1 MEKGLF
7 FLFICGA
14 LFFSCSDSDM
24 SSDGDVSIVENNVL
38 SVSDIAN
45 NLGNSFMPI
54 TRSAIEN
61 GTFDYP
67 DYYGGMCVKDNQKLV
82 VFVLDGDLDSFRRD
96 LEERCQS
103 SNFELLVCQYSMN
116 QIISVSKKI
125 SESDSNILNELK
137 IYYWGVDEEKNRL
150 LVMMGDVSEGNLN
163 RFKSLVIDSPVIE
176 FCESTPVTLYA
187 ETVSPGSGG
196 YEAVGPGWGSIGF
209 RCKYQ
214 NKNAFVTSGHIM
226 RAVGKVLYKD
236 ETYAVSYGTCVACDV
251 TGRDIAIC
259 TPSTGITISNT
270 FTFGSSTRTLSTKT
284 SLPSKDLPVGLKGK
298 YNASSGSIKI
308 TSTSFPNRT
317 YTAFAA
323 GDFTSAN
330 GDSGGIVFNRN
341 DNSIVGILMAGA
353 VATVDGVSMNLSFFT
368 PYSAI
373 SGKYGITLY

>member
-1 MEKGLF
+1 MKKVLL
-7 FLFICGA
+7 FLFVCGA
-14 LFFSCSDSDM
+14 FLFSCSDSNVNSDVDN
-24 SSDGDVSIVENNVL
+24 SSVENDVL

-54 TRSAIEN
+54 TRSAIES

-67 DYYGGMCVKDNQKLV
+67 DYYGGMCVKDNQKLI
-82 VFVLDGDLDSFRRD
+82 VFVLDGDLESFRRD
-96 LEERCQS
+96 VKERCQS
-103 SNFELLVCQYSMN
+103 SNFELKLCQYSMN
-116 QIISVSKKI
+116 QIMSISKKI
-125 SESDSNILNELK
+125 SESGSNILDELK
-137 IYYWGVDEEKNRL
+137 VYYWGVDEEKNRL
-150 LVMMGDVSEGNLN
+150 LVMMGDISEDNLN
-163 RFKSLVIDSPVIE
+163 RFKSLVVDSPIIE

-196 YEAVGPGWGSIGF
+196 YEAAGPGWGSIGF

-214 NKNAFVTSGHIM
+214 NKNAFVTSGHVM
-226 RAVGKVLYKD
+226 KAVGKVLYKD
-236 ETYAVSYGTCVACDV
+236 ETYKVSYGSCVACDV

-270 FTFGSSTRTLSTKT
+270 FTFGSSSRTLSTKP
-284 SLPSKDLPVGLKGK
+284 SLPSKNLPVGLKGK
-298 YNASSGSIKI
+298 YNASSGLIKI
-308 TSTSFPNRT
+308 TSTSFPDRT

-323 GDFTSAN
+323 GDFTSTN

-353 VATVDGVSMNLSFFT
+353 TTTVDGVSMKLSFFT

-373 SGKYGITLY
+373 SSKYGITIY